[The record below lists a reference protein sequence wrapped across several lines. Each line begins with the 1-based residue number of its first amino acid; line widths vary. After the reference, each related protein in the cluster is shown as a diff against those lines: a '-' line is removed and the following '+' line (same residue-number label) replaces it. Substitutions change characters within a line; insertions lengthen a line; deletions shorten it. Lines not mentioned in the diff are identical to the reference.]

1 MARTKVT
8 MNSLPK
14 AVIVMLTFLSLSMA
28 MVNSSLKAEDFNVS
42 DLASAALSWDCLD
55 WKIDG
60 VCVFLRCGLFGCY
73 IVTTPRI
80 SHRLPDLVVQSY
92 ANTAEAP
99 WQEWQPLAKA
109 AAQAA
114 SSALQGIFGTQPS
127 GGAGSGTGP
136 HRYTDLLQFFE
147 TDVVGNPIAKILK
160 FGKFLCR
167 SDVSP
172 MKPYFVSATDALAWR
187 SGLGELKRKE
197 SVTPGLR
204 EIGTG
209 VESTWGSVYPRS
221 GFVIQSDP
229 ARAAAVTAVRGTDIV
244 TRDRSGHMAQ
254 SYKSSASAR
263 NVRRGDSG
271 AKDPVTC
278 RDSGGKWTVN
288 KAGATCERRTWRQ
301 WRVDSSETD
310 DNWQILTPESSKQCK
325 AFGGTESPSEVAPD
339 GEYAWH
345 YWVRYRCCMKSG
357 SFLGVF

>member
-1 MARTKVT
+1 MARSKVT
-8 MNSLPK
+8 MCFVSK
-14 AVIVMLTFLSLSMA
+14 ARLALFAFLFLATAMA
-28 MVNSSLKAEDFNVS
+28 NSSLKAEDFNVS

-60 VCVFLRCGLFGCY
+60 VCVFLRCGIFGCY

-80 SHRLPDLVVQSY
+80 SHRLPDLVVQAY

-109 AAQAA
+109 AAKAA
-114 SSALQGIFGTQPS
+114 SSALQGIFGTQLT
-127 GGAGSGTGP
+127 GGAGSGTGS

-147 TDVVGNPIAKILK
+147 TDVVGNPIAKTLK

-172 MKPYFVSATDALAWR
+172 MKPYFVSTTDALAWR
-187 SGLGELKRKE
+187 SGIGELKRKE

-209 VESTWGSVYPRS
+209 VESTWGPVYPRS

-244 TRDRSGHMAQ
+244 TKDSSAHIAQ
-254 SYKSSASAR
+254 RYKSSESVR
-263 NVRRGDSG
+263 NVLRGDSG

-278 RDSGGKWTVN
+278 RDSGGNWTVR
-288 KAGATCERRTWRQ
+288 KGGTTCERRTWRQ
-301 WRVDSSETD
+301 WRDDSSETD
-310 DNWQILTPESSKQCK
+310 DNWQIVTPESSKQCK
-325 AFGGTESPSEVAPD
+325 AFGGTDSPSEVAPD
-339 GEYAWH
+339 GAYAWQ

>member
-1 MARTKVT
+1 MAGSKVT
-8 MNSLPK
+8 MSSVKKVAL
-14 AVIVMLTFLSLSMA
+14 VVLTWLFLATA
-28 MVNSSLKAEDFNVS
+28 MVNSPLKAEDFNVS
-42 DLASAALSWDCLD
+42 DLANAALSWNCLD

-60 VCVFLRCGLFGCY
+60 VCVFLRCGLFGCR

-92 ANTAEAP
+92 ANTAAAP
-99 WQEWQPLAKA
+99 WLEWQPVAKA
-109 AAQAA
+109 AAKAA
-114 SSALQGIFGTQPS
+114 SAALHGTFGTQLT
-127 GGAGSGTGP
+127 GGSGSGSGP
-136 HRYTDLLQFFE
+136 HRYTDLLQFSE
-147 TDVVGNPIAKILK
+147 TDVVGNPVAKTLE

-187 SGLGELKRKE
+187 SGIGELKRKE

-204 EIGTG
+204 EIGSG
-209 VESTWGSVYPRS
+209 VESTWGPVFPRS

-229 ARAAAVTAVRGTDIV
+229 ARAAAVTAVRATDIV
-244 TRDRSGHMAQ
+244 TSDSAGHIAQ
-254 SYKSSASAR
+254 SYKTSAS
-263 NVRRGDSG
+263 VRHVLRGDPG
-271 AKDPVTC
+271 AQDPVTC
-278 RDSGGKWTVN
+278 RDSGGTWTVS
-288 KAGATCERRTWRQ
+288 KGDATCERRTWRQ

-310 DNWQILTPESSKQCK
+310 DNWQILTPESSNQCK

-339 GEYAWH
+339 GAYAWH

>member
-1 MARTKVT
+1 MAWFEET
-8 MNSLPK
+8 MSFVKK
-14 AVIVMLTFLSLSMA
+14 ARLALLAFLFLATA
-28 MVNSSLKAEDFNVS
+28 MVNSSLKAEEFNVS
-42 DLASAALSWDCLD
+42 DLANASLSWDCLD

-60 VCVFLRCGLFGCY
+60 VCVFLRCGIFGCY

-114 SSALQGIFGTQPS
+114 SSALQGTFGTQLT
-127 GGAGSGTGP
+127 GGSGSGTGP

-172 MKPYFVSATDALAWR
+172 MKPYFVSVTDALAWR
-187 SGLGELKRKE
+187 SGAGELKRKE
-197 SVTPGLR
+197 SITPGLR
-204 EIGTG
+204 EIGSG
-209 VESTWGSVYPRS
+209 VESTWGPVYPRS

-244 TRDRSGHMAQ
+244 TKDSSGHIAQ
-254 SYKSSASAR
+254 SYKSSASVR
-263 NVRRGDSG
+263 HVRRGDSG

-288 KAGATCERRTWRQ
+288 KAGAKCERRDLAPVARRFQRDGRQ
-301 WRVDSSETD
+301 LADINARIVKTV
-310 DNWQILTPESSKQCK
+310 QGIRR
-325 AFGGTESPSEVAPD
+325 
-339 GEYAWH
+339 H
-345 YWVRYRCCMKSG
+345 
-357 SFLGVF
+357 